1 MTILFYAVN
10 FSTKKNIKFF
20 SLMKILSV
28 IPSISLILFFSGNCL
43 CQQTDI
49 EQLKK
54 SAEAYKKKMMAQYN
68 IKDEGLPAGYENSW
82 KVFVT
87 VSRTAIGATDMS
99 STSGACKYT
108 HTGSL
113 NFTISSDFSSDSMI
127 ALINGDDFTLIT
139 NPDNKLKPYMRPF
152 KGMFDVTSSS
162 SDIQSS
168 CDASTT
174 TQYTGG
180 SNIDAAG
187 IHVNFTYNRKSKKG
201 NFQISLPNDYTIQAS
216 GKSTSKS
223 KGNRTITVDAS
234 NLGKAGIGSMLAMC
248 GIFQSWNYPVSKNTN
263 YQEAIQSSPVNGG
276 MASIAETKYGYDI
289 SYSESKTVEGQI
301 PGGWTGSDKI
311 TFTTSVHI
319 LITNQEP
326 PEYDAIVQ
334 TVSYPSLLQ
343 TDDYKK
349 WIPEGPPIP
358 DTAEHDKKPSAD
370 QNHGNS
376 IAFRV
381 YVVDK
386 KRPDLPLPGRK
397 FKVEYMLNSSKI
409 KGICMNYPQEKDA
422 DTKPDLIFDSLLQK
436 NPEKG
441 QDSYA
446 NDLLKSKKD
455 SGENFIAIVTSY
467 DYGSYGSLKIKV
479 TVQDDFGEEQ
489 KPIWA
494 HFKDDK
500 RDTIFIPYDDNH
512 NHIADEW
519 EKQMGIFDKNLAS
532 NSDDDDLPKDLNKD
546 YKGDGYTAYEEYR
559 GFSEEAK
566 HIRTDPTTRDVMV
579 CNKLKNK
586 TDEKTGVEKNYHDRA
601 EDGFALYKGVTG
613 IEVHYK
619 FRSEEFGRKI
629 STNPDQQ
636 KFIDDS
642 VKDTFLYDKVLNFN
656 DENENGDEVDHS
668 VDQHGIL
675 IVQST
680 SDEGACAAV
689 PKTGG
694 DDIGPP
700 GNYAFLYIAEDFDPS
715 ESGYA
720 VTRADVSQNGNVTSN
735 PNGKGKVITDYFSV
749 TIAHEMLHCSNVPH
763 HGDHDLEKPMYS
775 TSEDGQSIICTAQE
789 ICCGDENHRIKK
801 KVRLF
806 YKGKEVLPNDTTL
819 KNGTFTDYMYKS
831 IIGVQNGETS
841 GNEDCIMRY
850 SAANIVEKNGIHS
863 TLPTVKD
870 FNPTLYKENGEL
882 KKIEYTTYMQST
894 GTSLCTDATGTGING
909 RPNYYF
915 GNATNG
921 NCKSRVKINDK
932 K

>member
-1 MTILFYAVN
+1 MRVKI
-10 FSTKKNIKFF
+10 FF
-20 SLMKILSV
+20 SV
-28 IPSISLILFFSGNCL
+28 FLFFLVAGTAVAQNP
-43 CQQTDI
+43 DI
-49 EQLKK
+49 QKMLN
-54 SAEAYKKKMMAQYN
+54 SANAYKKNLPDQKN
-68 IKDEGLPAGYENSW
+68 KNEGLPAGYENNW
-82 KVFVT
+82 KVMVT
-87 VSRTAIGATDMS
+87 VSRTAIGATEMS
-99 STSGACKYT
+99 SSSGACKYT
-108 HTGSL
+108 KTGSM

-127 ALINGDDFTLIT
+127 AQINGDDFTLIA
-139 NPDNKLKPYMRPF
+139 NPDNKLKPYIRPF
-152 KGMFDVTSSS
+152 KGKFDVTSNASYRET
-162 SDIQSS
+162 S
-168 CDASTT
+168 CDESST

-180 SNIDAAG
+180 TNIDAAG
-187 IHVNFTYNRKSKKG
+187 MRVNFTYNSKSKKG
-201 NFQISLPNDYTIQAS
+201 SFQISLPSDYTIQAS
-216 GKSTSKS
+216 GKSISKS

-234 NLGKAGIGSMLAMC
+234 NLGKASIGSMLAMC
-248 GIFQSWNYPVSKNTN
+248 GIFQSWNYPVSKNAN
-263 YQEAIQSSPVNGG
+263 YQQTLQSSPVNGG
-276 MASIAETKYGYDI
+276 MASIGLTNCGYDI

-311 TFTTSVHI
+311 TFTTNVQI
-319 LITNQEP
+319 LITNQAP

-334 TVSYPSLLQ
+334 TVNYPSLLQ

-358 DTAEHDKKPSAD
+358 DTAQHDKKPSAD

-381 YVVDK
+381 YIVDK

-409 KGICMNYPQEKDA
+409 KGICMNYPQDKDA

-441 QDSYA
+441 QDSYK
-446 NDLLKSKKD
+446 NDLLKSKND
-455 SGENFIAIVTSY
+455 SGENFIAIITSY

-479 TVQDDFGEEQ
+479 TVQDCGVD
-489 KPIWA
+489 KPPIWA

-500 RDTIFIPYDDNH
+500 KDTIFIPYDDNH

-519 EKQMGIFDKNLAS
+519 EKQMGILGKNLAA
-532 NSDDDDLPKDLNKD
+532 NSDDDDLPNDLNKD

-579 CNKLKNK
+579 CNRLKNK
-586 TDEKTGVEKNYHDRA
+586 TDEKTGIEKNYHDRA

-619 FRSEEFGRKI
+619 FRPEEFGRKI
-629 STNPDQQ
+629 STNPDQ
-636 KFIDDS
+636 KEFNDYS
-642 VKDTFLYDKVLNFN
+642 VKDPFLYDKVLNFN
-656 DENENGDEVDHS
+656 DENENGDKVDHS

-675 IVQST
+675 VAQST
-680 SDEGACAAV
+680 LNDGACAAV
-689 PKTGG
+689 QKAGG

-715 ESGYA
+715 AGGYA
-720 VTRADVSQNGNVTSN
+720 ATRANVSQNGNVTFN
-735 PNGKGKVITDYFSV
+735 PNGKGKVITDYFAV
-749 TIAHEMLHCSNVPH
+749 TVAHEMLHCSNVPH
-763 HGDHDLEKPMYS
+763 HGDHDLEKPMYR
-775 TSEDGQSIICTAQE
+775 TSEDGQSIICTAEE
-789 ICCGDENHRIKK
+789 ICCGDDDHRITK
-801 KVRLF
+801 KVRLV
-806 YKGKEVLPNDTTL
+806 YRGREILPNDQILDNPKFIDT
-819 KNGTFTDYMYKS
+819 MYRS
-831 IIGVQNGETS
+831 VIGVQQGETS

-850 SAANIVEKNGIHS
+850 SVANIVEKNGTHT
-863 TLPTVKD
+863 TLPVVKD
-870 FNPTLYKENGEL
+870 FKPTVYKENGEQ

-894 GTSLCTDATGTGING
+894 GTSLCTEATGTGING

-921 NCKSRVKINDK
+921 NCKQKVKVNDK